1 MSTRVRTITL
11 LFSLSLLVS
20 SCMNWAARAVEKLPE
35 VTALDKSYEYSGKVV
50 IVGAGPSGLAA
61 AKILERNQIDYLILE
76 ATDRFGG
83 RLKKDTTLADFPI
96 DLGAEWIHSDPIVL
110 NKIKGVAGNT
120 IEEDLVTYHLK
131 SGAKWDGVKI
141 KEVSKAEL
149 DFRYRFLP
157 ESKFKSSTWYDFVEE
172 NLAKSVK
179 SKIHFN
185 SAVTSIDYS
194 EDEVIVK
201 TVGGKAYEADR
212 VLVTVSV
219 GVLKSKSIEFTPA
232 LDGKKKKAIAAIH
245 FRPGLKVALKF
256 SDTFYHNA
264 IECASNSGERV
275 YYDIA
280 FGKESESHVLGF
292 LCTGEESRRY
302 IEYSSDE
309 ALVQVLL
316 EELDQM
322 YTGRATRLFTG
333 EYRIERWSEYE
344 YTRGT
349 WTQAFEENPNHLRHL
364 NRPLNNKVFFAGEI
378 NDPYRQMG
386 VPGAILSG
394 YHSIDRLLSAP

>member
-35 VTALDKSYEYSGKVV
+35 VTAFGKSYEYSGKVI

-96 DLGAEWIHSDPIVL
+96 DLGAEWIHSKPIVL
-110 NKIKGVAGNT
+110 NKIKGGAGNT
-120 IEEDLVTYHLK
+120 IEEDLVPYHLN

-185 SAVTSIDYS
+185 AAVTSIDYS

-201 TVGGKAYEADR
+201 TVHGKTYKADR

-219 GVLKSKSIEFTPA
+219 GVLKSESIEFTPA
-232 LDGKKKKAIAAIH
+232 LDGKKKKAIAAIN

-264 IECASNSGERV
+264 IECTSNSGERA

-280 FGKESESHVLGF
+280 FGKETESHILGF
-292 LCTGEESRRY
+292 LCTGEESKGY

-309 ALVQVLL
+309 ALVQVLI

-322 YTGRATRLFTG
+322 YTGRATGLFTG

-364 NRPLNNKVFFAGEI
+364 NRSLNNKVFFAGEI

-394 YHSIDRLLSAP
+394 YYSIDRVLSAP

>member
-1 MSTRVRTITL
+1 MSPRVRTITL

-35 VTALDKSYEYSGKVV
+35 ITALDKSYEYSGKVI

-61 AKILERNQIDYLILE
+61 AKILERNHIDYLILE

-96 DLGAEWIHSDPIVL
+96 DLGAEWIHSNPIVL
-110 NKIKGVAGNT
+110 NKIKGLSGTT
-120 IEEDLVTYHLK
+120 IEEELIPYHLE
-131 SGAKWDGVKI
+131 SAAKWNGNTV

-149 DFRYRFLP
+149 DFRYRFLS

-194 EDEVIVK
+194 DDDVKVK
-201 TVGGKAYEADR
+201 TVGGKTYEADR

-219 GVLKSKSIEFTPA
+219 GVLKSEAIEFTPA
-232 LDGKKKKAIAAIH
+232 LDVKKKKAIASIN

-264 IECASNSGERV
+264 IECASNSGERA

-280 FGKESESHVLGF
+280 LGKESESHVLGF

-322 YTGRATRLFTG
+322 YTGRATELFTG
-333 EYRIERWSEYE
+333 EYRIEKWSEYE
-344 YTRGT
+344 FTRGT

-364 NRPLNNKVFFAGEI
+364 NRSLNNKVFFAGEI

-394 YHSIDRLLSAP
+394 YYSIDELLSVD